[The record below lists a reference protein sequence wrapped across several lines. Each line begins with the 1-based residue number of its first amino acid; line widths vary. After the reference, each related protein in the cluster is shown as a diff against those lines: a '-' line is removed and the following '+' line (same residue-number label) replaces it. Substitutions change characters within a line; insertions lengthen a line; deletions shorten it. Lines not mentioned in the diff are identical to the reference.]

1 MKKHS
6 KTFNHHNYTHYIQS
20 AMDTAPSI
28 CLQRGVKVTEFRAK
42 VLELIWQSQRSI
54 GADTILEM
62 VSAVS
67 AK

>member
-1 MKKHS
+1 
-6 KTFNHHNYTHYIQS
+6 
-20 AMDTAPSI
+20 MDTAPSI